1 MKTTPPKK
9 KTTRKK
15 KSPKAEKPTVNEIIL
30 QNANSPLHRPRHGAV
45 ACLTLPRESWP
56 TPSPQELAA
65 IVGACGWQERA
76 DGPKLAMA
84 LVWKSAMEIHE
95 SQASAD
101 AFCDEVSRRQT
112 QRTEQLAEAAK
123 GDFTN
128 LPDEITH
135 SELEALFYCERLKVK
150 GKELRGRAVLDAWI
164 ESQGIAPAT
173 WHAHRSPTVKVADHS
188 PNGIRWELLAL
199 QVARFNEWRTATA
212 NANKGLTKKNLRKG
226 TANSSEES
234 ELEKYQSETYIV
246 KKSGRKNVSKNT

>member
-9 KTTRKK
+9 TPSK
-15 KSPKAEKPTVNEIIL
+15 KSPKAEKPTVSDIVL
-30 QNANSPLHRPRHGAV
+30 QNANTPLIMPMHGGV
-45 ACLTLPRESWP
+45 PSLGLPREAWP
-56 TPSPQELAA
+56 TPSPHELAA

-84 LVWKSAMEIHE
+84 LVWKSAMEIYE

-101 AFCDEVSRRQT
+101 AFCDEVKRRQT

>member
-1 MKTTPPKK
+1 M
-9 KTTRKK
+9 
-15 KSPKAEKPTVNEIIL
+15 SDIVL
-30 QNANSPLHRPRHGAV
+30 QNANTPLHRPRHGAV

-112 QRTEQLAEAAK
+112 QRAEGLAELAKHDFAA
-123 GDFTN
+123 

-135 SELEALFYCERLKVK
+135 KQLKDHFNTERLQVK
-150 GKELRGRAVLDAWI
+150 GVELRGDPLLNAWI

-173 WHAHRSPTVKVADHS
+173 WHALRSPTAKVADHS
-188 PNGIRWELLAL
+188 SNGIRWELLAL
-199 QVARFNEWRTATA
+199 QVARFNEWRKATG
-212 NANKGLTKKNLRKG
+212 NANKGPTNKNLRQG
-226 TANSSEES
+226 TANSAEES
-234 ELEKYQSETYIV
+234 ELEKYQSETYTV

>member
-1 MKTTPPKK
+1 MKTTQTKTK
-9 KTTRKK
+9 KTRRKK
-15 KSPKAEKPTVNEIIL
+15 SSKAEKPTVEQIVL
-30 QNANSPLHRPRHGAV
+30 QNANTPLHRPRHGAV

-65 IVGACGWQERA
+65 IVGACGWQGRA
-76 DGPKLAMA
+76 DGPKLAMS
-84 LVWKSAMEIHE
+84 LVWKSAVEIHE
-95 SQASAD
+95 SQASAE

-150 GKELRGRAVLDAWI
+150 GRELRGRAVLDAWI
-164 ESQGIAPAT
+164 ESIGTDPST
-173 WHAHRSPTVKVADHS
+173 WHAHRSPIVKVADHS
-188 PNGIRWELLAL
+188 PKGIRWELLAI

-212 NANKGLTKKNLRKG
+212 NANKRHSTKNLLKGTEKRLKKNTSKTSRK
-226 TANSSEES
+226 
-234 ELEKYQSETYIV
+234 
-246 KKSGRKNVSKNT
+246 